1 MSHPASASRYFVP
14 QPSHWPLV
22 GSIALLLLAT
32 GAVLMMN
39 SVANGGF
46 VLTGGFVVLAIML
59 FGWFGRV
66 IGESEGQRY
75 NLQVD
80 RSFRWQWAGSF
91 SPK

>member
-14 QPSHWPLV
+14 EPSHWPVV
-22 GSIALLLLAT
+22 GSLALLLLAT
-32 GAVLMMN
+32 GAILTFN
-39 SVANGGF
+39 SIAYGAYFLFGGF
-46 VLTGGFVVLAIML
+46 AVLTVML

-80 RSFRWQWAGSF
+80 RSFR
-91 SPK
+91 